1 MHAQLMLHSDMVAHI
16 PFKFLNHFFVL
27 LDDDDRGRGG
37 LICSE
42 IRIEQN
48 LSIEFKAML
57 VRGLQMMA
65 DGWLFHKSEILG

>member
-1 MHAQLMLHSDMVAHI
+1 M
-16 PFKFLNHFFVL
+16 
-27 LDDDDRGRGG
+27 
-37 LICSE
+37 ICSE

-57 VRGLQMMA
+57 IRGLQMMA

>member
-1 MHAQLMLHSDMVAHI
+1 MVAHI
-16 PFKFLNHFFVL
+16 PFKFLDHLFVL
-27 LDDDDRGRGG
+27 LDDDDRGRRGM
-37 LICSE
+37 ICSE

-65 DGWLFHKSEILG
+65 DGWLLHKSEILG